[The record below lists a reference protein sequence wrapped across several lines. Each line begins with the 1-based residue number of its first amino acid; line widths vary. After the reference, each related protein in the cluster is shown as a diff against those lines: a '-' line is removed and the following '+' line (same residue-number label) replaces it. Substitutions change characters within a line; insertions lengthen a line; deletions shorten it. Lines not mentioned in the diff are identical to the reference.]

1 MEWFPSCQ
9 QLENNILLNTIDG
22 VRGCW
27 WGFLNERM
35 ASGARGTRSR
45 RCSRARPVGTISW
58 LRSQNIWISS
68 MLYHY
73 YINPAS
79 PSPPFSVQRF
89 PLWPHHQS
97 FWWTR
102 ATVFNE
108 SGHDEKLKGDQ
119 HQEEDGEWR
128 ANWDDDAAL
137 VNCCFLCGSPAIGPI
152 SPSSPGME
160 KCWSVLG
167 WFLLVRTTTSREES
181 SGGRHEWT

>member
-79 PSPPFSVQRF
+79 PAPPFSVQRF
-89 PLWPHHQS
+89 PLWPTTSPSLSGVHERLCS
-97 FWWTR
+97 MNLGVMRRSWRGISTR
-102 ATVFNE
+102 RRRE
-108 SGHDEKLKGDQ
+108 SEGPIETMT
-119 HQEEDGEWR
+119 
-128 ANWDDDAAL
+128 L
-137 VNCCFLCGSPAIGPI
+137 VNCCFSLWIPRH
-152 SPSSPGME
+152 PSIQFPPSAPGME

-167 WFLLVRTTTSREES
+167 WFLLVRTTT
-181 SGGRHEWT
+181 